1 MEILRAT
8 LFKTLHVQTGDGQP
22 LDFGAPTTRS
32 LFAYLLLHR
41 TQPVDRRRLAF
52 QLWPRGSET
61 AARRN
66 LRQYIHRIRR
76 VLEEV
81 GLDPDL
87 LLADGS
93 TLQINPKTPLWLD
106 TEAFQQDTRPGATL
120 EELQTAIALYTG
132 DLLEDLYE
140 DWCEEERQSLRQ
152 RYLQALERLTQTAR
166 TAGRLDDAILYTQKR
181 LQSDPFD
188 EDTHRD
194 LMRLFAL
201 NGDRARAIQH
211 YQTLRQLLEEELDA
225 EPLPETQ
232 ALLAAL
238 QKGGLTQTPEPP
250 PVSPRP
256 PATSPPLL
264 PPSAATASPP
274 NASPAPLPPP
284 RPSSDARLNS
294 PPSTPPAQT
303 ARAGQGQFLLLCGES
318 GIGKTRLIQDY
329 LDAHPNLPVLRG
341 VPATN
346 SKPARP
352 TPPLRAALERSL
364 HLLPAPHQALPP
376 WLVTLAPLSLP
387 LTQRYPYL
395 PPPENTN
402 NDHTRLAD
410 AFAGLI
416 ASLSAS
422 HPGEP
427 STSSSTTST
436 GPTASPGNSS
446 PSLSRR
452 AATLPLLIVGLCRM
466 EDLQPDP
473 THIVR
478 TLQRN
483 RLLTQ
488 HSLRRLTEPETETL
502 TRGLLDEP
510 PAKPFFRDLY
520 RDTEGNPFFIIETVR
535 AWREG
540 GWKFSLAGG
549 RHPSGMPLGIQQVI
563 EARLERLTPQGREL
577 LGTAAVIGRE
587 FTFAFL
593 QVISQQPEEAIIEL
607 LEEWVQRGLVREE
620 PNGYDF
626 SHDKIR
632 QVAYAGLSRARRQ
645 YNHRRI
651 AQALENMIP
660 APEAATLAYHFRNS
674 DQAIRALPYLT
685 EAGEQALRVRSYQE
699 AREFGQ
705 QAVSLLGQLS
715 GPSQRGERIDLNL
728 QLAQAYA
735 FTGDWQHA
743 LEILSSTE
751 TLAQS
756 LGDEQRLGKLFRRS
770 AQIFWL
776 RGQPEV
782 AGDCA
787 RRALRVAE
795 ELSDEPLLHAALRML
810 GRVGIALS
818 TFDDAIAYLLRY
830 VNLEQLT
837 RRPPA
842 LPSVLGYLGVAYG
855 RVGSWERALEAAE
868 RGVILAEADGAA
880 QTVAFARMQLA
891 FIFAEQRAWEKC
903 LEALA
908 PVSEAAEEAESLTPL
923 GFMLLSLKGRALVH
937 MARAEEGVALI
948 RTALAWGE
956 RIDHRIFYY
965 LPRQFLAEGLFQLG
979 DLDQAVAAA
988 NLAITQAAEAGNR
1001 WSVAVTQRLLAE
1013 ILTQQPTPD
1022 WPQIENHLI
1031 GARNTLRETRAR
1043 PDLARTY
1050 LALRRLYDRAG
1061 QIAWAVDCHFRATTI
1076 FEETGMGSEL
1086 RQAQGHAAGER
1097 KGAVVIPNLKLRGP
1111 NVGEE

>member
-1 MEILRAT
+1 MESLRAT

-76 VLEEV
+76 VLEDV

-93 TLQINPKTPLWLD
+93 TLQINPKTSLWLD
-106 TEAFQQDTRPGATL
+106 TEAFQQGTRPGATL
-120 EELQTAIALYTG
+120 EELQTATALYTG

-201 NGDRARAIQH
+201 HGDRARAIQH

-250 PVSPRP
+250 AASNRP
-256 PATSPPLL
+256 SSTSPPLL
-264 PPSAATASPP
+264 PPSAATASPTER
-274 NASPAPLPPP
+274 SPSA
-284 RPSSDARLNS
+284 S
-294 PPSTPPAQT
+294 PPSPPLVGRTTELAALHAARET
-303 ARAGQGQFLLLCGES
+303 ARAGQGQFLLLTGES

-341 VPATN
+341 ACHELE
-346 SKPARP
+346 AR
-352 TPPLRAALERSL
+352 TPYAPLRVALERAL

-376 WLVTLAPLSLP
+376 WLVTLAPLVP
-387 LTQRYPYL
+387 ALTQRYPYL
-395 PPPENTN
+395 PPPETTN
-402 NDHTRLAD
+402 HDHTRLAD

-427 STSSSTTST
+427 LHLILDNLHWADSLTWELL
-436 GPTASPGNSS
+436 AF
-446 PSLSRR
+446 LSRR

-488 HSLRRLTEPETETL
+488 HVLRRLTEPETETL
-502 TRGLLDEP
+502 ARGLLDEP
-510 PAKPFFRDLY
+510 SPKPFFRDLY

-540 GWKFSLAGG
+540 GWTFSLAGG
-549 RHPSGMPLGIQQVI
+549 RKPSGMPLGIQQVI
-563 EARLERLTPQGREL
+563 EARLDRLTPQGREL

-607 LEEWVQRGLVREE
+607 LEEWVLRGLVREE

-782 AGDCA
+782 AGDYA

-795 ELSDEPLLHAALRML
+795 ELGDEALLHAALRML

-842 LPSVLGYLGVAYG
+842 LPIVLGYLGVAYG

-908 PVSEAAEEAESLTPL
+908 PVSEAAEEAGSLTPL

-937 MARAEEGVALI
+937 MERAEEGVGLI

-965 LPRQFLAEGLFQLG
+965 LPRQFLAEGLFLLG

-988 NLAITQAAEAGNR
+988 NLAIKQAAEAGNR
-1001 WSVAVTQRLLAE
+1001 WSVGVTQRLLAE

-1031 GARNTLRETRAR
+1031 EARNTLRETRAR

-1097 KGAVVIPNLKLRGP
+1097 KGAVVIPNLKLKGP